1 VVSTVETVGATGV
14 ALLAIVLP
22 LLTLALLVAVLYW
35 ATKKAG
41 RVLFGR
47 RSTPPAPAG
56 D

>member
-22 LLTLALLVAVLYW
+22 LLTLALLAALLYW
-35 ATKKAG
+35 ATRKAG

-47 RSTPPAPAG
+47 RPPPPAPAS